1 MASGLPSFILDA
13 LINLPHF
20 LISVRNGLLPVTP
33 TRTIPADQ
41 LPPPVTQ
48 QRKAVAKTHEGPAP
62 PSPAPTKIESA
73 ATVTIEAQEEEP
85 GSGDEGQP
93 SPRSN
98 ADADVESNAG
108 DTSAVENSWVNLREK
123 HE

>member
-1 MASGLPSFILDA
+1 M
-13 LINLPHF
+13 
-20 LISVRNGLLPVTP
+20 
-33 TRTIPADQ
+33 
-41 LPPPVTQ
+41 
-48 QRKAVAKTHEGPAP
+48 
-62 PSPAPTKIESA
+62 

-85 GSGDEGQP
+85 GSGDEGQS

-108 DTSAVENSWVNLREK
+108 DTSTVENSWVNLREK